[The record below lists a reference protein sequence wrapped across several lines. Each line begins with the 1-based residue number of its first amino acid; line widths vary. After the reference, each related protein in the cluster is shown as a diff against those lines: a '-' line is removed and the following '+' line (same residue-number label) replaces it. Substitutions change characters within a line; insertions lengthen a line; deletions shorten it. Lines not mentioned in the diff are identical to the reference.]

1 MDVWYSLVLAKDW
14 SLEHFFQKLPLAGW
28 QKFKNSKK
36 LYFVWCH
43 KNAIFICWVSFA
55 QGGSRG
61 GGRGVNFSNFI
72 PHGRWVGG
80 HPLRHINRY
89 WRSYDLWWCCL
100 NPAPLF
106 ACHFNLEVFSIH
118 LKHWNIR
125 NIEISET
132 LNFSDWNTWNTD
144 YILVDFNFKFSRL
157 KVNFQGGCFDQS
169 TLRVNF

>member
-1 MDVWYSLVLAKDW
+1 MVLPGLAKDW

-72 PHGRWVGG
+72 PHGRPPSSAHQSILTFLWFMMVLFKSSSFICM
-80 HPLRHINRY
+80 PFQF
-89 WRSYDLWWCCL
+89 RSLQHTSGILKYQ
-100 NPAPLF
+100 
-106 ACHFNLEVFSIH
+106 
-118 LKHWNIR
+118 KHWNIW
-125 NIEISET
+125 NTEISKTLKYLKHWISVTET
-132 LNFSDWNTWNTD
+132 PETQITHLLW
-144 YILVDFNFKFSRL
+144 L
-157 KVNFQGGCFDQS
+157 
-169 TLRVNF
+169 

>member
-80 HPLRHINRY
+80 HPSLAHQSILTIL
-89 WRSYDLWWCCL
+89 WFMMVLFKSSSFICMPFQFRSLQHTSGILKYQ
-100 NPAPLF
+100 
-106 ACHFNLEVFSIH
+106 
-118 LKHWNIR
+118 KHWNIW
-125 NIEISET
+125 NTEITET
-132 LNFSDWNTWNTD
+132 LKIPKT
-144 YILVDFNFKFSRL
+144 L
-157 KVNFQGGCFDQS
+157 KYLKKKKHFTF
-169 TLRVNF
+169 